1 MVKMDLRS
9 KHGLG
14 GGFDLRKK
22 VSVPHSAFKTS
33 RDPMYR
39 PKIAQTSVNW
49 FPEKCHNQN
58 QRILLNFKNMYCKEL
73 V

>member
-14 GGFDLRKK
+14 DGFDLRKK

-33 RDPMYR
+33 RDPVYR
-39 PKIAQTSVNW
+39 PKIAQTSVN
-49 FPEKCHNQN
+49 
-58 QRILLNFKNMYCKEL
+58 
-73 V
+73 